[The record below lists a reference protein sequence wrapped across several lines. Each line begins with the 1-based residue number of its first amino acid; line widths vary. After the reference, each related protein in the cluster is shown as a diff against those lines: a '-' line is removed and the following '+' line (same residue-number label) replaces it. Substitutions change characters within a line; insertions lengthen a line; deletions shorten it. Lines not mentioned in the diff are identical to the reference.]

1 MTEPMR
7 IPRAHRLGP
16 GKVVEE
22 AVPQEEGE
30 AVVEEAAG
38 HLKMGRLQL
47 LPAEGEV
54 QQRQVIPK
62 ILVNRNL
69 LHQQK
74 EELLLR

>member
-7 IPRAHRLGP
+7 ILRAHRPGP
-16 GKVVEE
+16 EEAVEE
-22 AVPQEEGE
+22 AAPQEEGV

-38 HLKMGRLQL
+38 HLKMVRLQL
-47 LPAEGEV
+47 RLAEGEV
-54 QQRQVIPK
+54 QQKQVIPK

-74 EELLLR
+74 EVLLLR